1 MFVHRRCYGR
11 TMERSVLAWSQSLHK
26 LCSNM
31 QSEDKNPTCT
41 AAVECEFSPSRLTNL
56 NYWTASA
63 SHVLMSSSHHCT
75 QLFPSFMSCLFQP
88 IRHLHCFITI
98 MWWVTLRYIQTTDKC
113 GPNSILQRQFEHHS
127 CYYYYYLN
135 ANQAPLICGPNSNMY
150 MIFCN
155 AIVVSALSCIHLT
168 IMSLKCDKHHDSASH
183 GGGVN
188 RYRSPGEQWVL
199 QRGGYRHS

>member
-11 TMERSVLAWSQSLHK
+11 TMERSALAWSQSLHQ

-31 QSEDKNPTCT
+31 QSEDKKPTCT

-75 QLFPSFMSCLFQP
+75 QLFPSFMSCLFLP

-98 MWWVTLRYIQTTDKC
+98 MWWVTLIHSDYRQMWPKFNLAKAVWTLQYVHD
-113 GPNSILQRQFEHHS
+113 ILQCDCCLSTKLHSSDHHVSEVRQT
-127 CYYYYYLN
+127 
-135 ANQAPLICGPNSNMY
+135 PW
-150 MIFCN
+150 FCISWRRSEQIQV
-155 AIVVSALSCIHLT
+155 ARRAVSVTERQLQT
-168 IMSLKCDKHHDSASH
+168 QF
-183 GGGVN
+183 N
-188 RYRSPGEQWVL
+188 VL
-199 QRGGYRHS
+199 LVIQKL